1 MLFMQLQNTVPTRA
15 LQRFALAALCM
26 LVSTRL
32 LAMEPLHPEC
42 IVPGAPGGGGD
53 LTCQLIKTALTE
65 SKVFN
70 EPMQVSYLPGGV
82 GAVTY
87 NTVAAQRTAEDGTL
101 IAWSSG
107 SLLNLAQGKFGR
119 FDENAVRWVAAVGKS
134 YGAIAV
140 KSDSPYRNLDDLV
153 KALKKNPRQIL
164 FGTSGTAGSHDWL
177 QAALIAKAADINIQ
191 DLRNIALEGGGEITT
206 ALLGDYIQVS
216 STDVF
221 ESMPYVRRGEV
232 RLLAVFSENRLDIPE
247 LQDIP
252 TAREQGYD
260 IVCPVVRGFYLGPKV
275 SDEAYAWWK
284 DIFDKQLA
292 SPAFAE
298 LRKER
303 RLLPFALTGEALDQ
317 YVKQQVAEYRQVI
330 QELDQA
336 R

>member
-1 MLFMQLQNTVPTRA
+1 MIFA
-15 LQRFALAALCM
+15 LHRSALAAICM
-26 LVSTRL
+26 VVATRL
-32 LAMEPLHPEC
+32 FAAQPLQPEC

-53 LTCQLIKTALTE
+53 LTCQLIKSALAE
-65 SKVFN
+65 NKVLS
-70 EPMQVSYLPGGV
+70 EPMRVSYLPGGV

-87 NTVAAQRTAEDGTL
+87 NTIVAQRPAEDGTL
-101 IAWSSG
+101 VAWSSG

-119 FDENAVRWVAAVGKS
+119 FDEGAVRWVAAVGKS

-140 KSDSPYRNLDDLV
+140 KSDSPYKTLDDVV
-153 KALKKNPRQIL
+153 KALKKHPREVL

-177 QAALIAKAADINIQ
+177 QAALLARAAGINVQ

-206 ALLGDYIQVS
+206 ALLGGYIQVS

-221 ESMPYVRRGEV
+221 ESMPYVMRGEV

-247 LQDIP
+247 MKDIP

-284 DIFDKQLA
+284 ATFDQQLA
-292 SPAFAE
+292 SDTFGK
-298 LRKER
+298 LRQER
-303 RLLPFALTGEALDQ
+303 KLLPLALTGEELDK
-317 YVKQQVAEYRQVI
+317 YVKQQVENYRLLVK
-330 QELDQA
+330 ELGQSQ
-336 R
+336 